1 MTTTRFTNTGHP
13 QTLQAAVVLLYI
25 SAVFAVLGATGGGS
39 PAGLQLVVGVIGG
52 IGAYLLANNRKIGL
66 YLGLVG
72 AIGPTFLI
80 VIYNLAL
87 LFDPALYRF
96 LFWYPYVIGLIFDI
110 AIGVALLHPMS
121 RNYMKVWFD

>member
-25 SAVFAVLGATGGGS
+25 SAVFAILGSAGGGS
-39 PAGLQLVVGVIGG
+39 PAVLQLIVGIVGG
-52 IGAYLLANNRKIGL
+52 VGAYLLANNRRIGL

-72 AIGPTFLI
+72 AMGPTAL
-80 VIYNLAL
+80 VLIYNLGL
-87 LFDPALYRF
+87 VLDIALYRF
-96 LFWYPYVIGLIFDI
+96 LFWYPYIIGLIFDI
-110 AIGVALLHPMS
+110 AIVVALLHPMS

>member
-1 MTTTRFTNTGHP
+1 MTTARFTNTGHP

-25 SAVFAVLGATGGGS
+25 SAVFAVLGAAGGGS
-39 PAGLQLVVGVIGG
+39 PAGLQLAVGVVGG
-52 IGAYLLANNRKIGL
+52 IGAYLLANNRRIGL

-80 VIYNLAL
+80 VIYNLGL
-87 LFDPALYRF
+87 LFDPVLYQF

-110 AIGVALLHPMS
+110 AIAVALLHPMT

>member
-25 SAVFAVLGATGGGS
+25 SAVFAILGSAGGGS
-39 PAGLQLVVGVIGG
+39 PPVLNLIVGIVGG
-52 IGAYLLANNRKIGL
+52 VGAYLLANNRRIGL

-72 AIGPTFLI
+72 AIGPTAL
-80 VIYNLAL
+80 VLIYNLGL
-87 LFDPALYRF
+87 VLDINLYRF

-110 AIGVALLHPMS
+110 AIAVALLHPMS